1 MHSVFIQ
8 QCPECSHLLSFTAGH
23 TNIIVCQSCNSTI
36 NRNKDGSLVGK
47 PHLTILN
54 NKGIIQ
60 PGSTGIWEKKDFT
73 VLGRFR
79 AWFEESVFNY
89 WTIVFSNGDTA
100 WLGEGYG
107 IYSILTDYPLA
118 PKLSSSDFQVDS
130 IGKLRSMDSAVRYI
144 LEKKYKSTR
153 WEVEGELYIP
163 DNTVSSFR
171 ILEFSNAYGRNLT
184 YFEFGKE
191 NIHAFEVAYMNFSD
205 LELKSLRQYENAGKT
220 FTCVS
225 CSQEIHVKTYPYA
238 QSCACI
244 SCGMQ
249 YALNE
254 IGDFKKEKKTKAHEA
269 VYIPIA
275 SSGKINDIDYEVIGY
290 VHKEEVNLYR
300 SKWREY
306 TLYNPQEGYAFL
318 SEYDGHWT
326 YIRENCDSPVL
337 LNQNESSFE
346 VNNEPFLLF
355 NSYNYKVLNGQGEYP
370 YNIFDNQNA
379 KAREFI
385 SPPEIWIQ
393 ERDSKEGITWFFGKH
408 ISAKEIKNAFQ
419 LASILPKTGIGAV
432 QPVGYINKTK
442 MFIAAVIGFLFLLLI
457 HSFISVNKQNR
468 ILLNQTYFFEDS
480 VNVVSTVTEKYIL
493 DKKSSN
499 IELKIGAPVRNS
511 WLELSATLVNSV
523 TGKEYTLEKGVE
535 YYFGYAEGESWSEG
549 STKAKT
555 YFTRVPAGT
564 YFLQLDAAREPGYN
578 RIRVPEFY
586 LTITYDVKNDRN
598 LWWSL
603 FLLLGFIAGKYIL
616 ISQKERARWSNSPYS
631 TYGNE

>member
-8 QCPECSHLLSFTAGH
+8 QCPECSHLLSFTASH
-23 TNIIVCQSCNSTI
+23 TNIIVCQSCRSTI
-36 NRNKDGSLVGK
+36 NRNKDGSLVSK
-47 PHLTILN
+47 PQLTILN
-54 NKGIIQ
+54 NAGIIQ
-60 PGSTGIWEKKDFT
+60 PGTTGKWEKKEFT

-89 WTIVFSNGDTA
+89 WTIVFSNGDHA

-107 IYSILTDYPLA
+107 IYSILTDYPTA
-118 PKLSSSDFQVDS
+118 PKLTSSDFQVDS
-130 IGKLRSMDSAVRYI
+130 IGKLRSMDSSERYI

-171 ILEFSNAYGRNLT
+171 ILEFSNAKGRNLT

-191 NIHAFEVAYMNFSD
+191 NIDAFEVAYMNFTD
-205 LELKSLRQYENAGKT
+205 LELKGLRPYENVGKT
-220 FTCVS
+220 FTCIN
-225 CSQEIHVKTYPYA
+225 CSQEVRVKTYPYA
-238 QSCACI
+238 QSCACS

-254 IGDFKKEKKTKAHEA
+254 IGDFKKEKKTKTSET
-269 VYIPIA
+269 VYIAIT

-290 VHKEEVNLYR
+290 VQKQEENIYK

-318 SEYDGHWT
+318 SEYEGNWI

-337 LNQNESSFE
+337 LNQNEKSFE
-346 VNNEPFLLF
+346 INNEPFVIF
-355 NSYNYKVLNGQGEYP
+355 NSYNYNIVNAQGEFP
-370 YNIFDNQNA
+370 YNIFDNEKA

-408 ISAKEIKNAFQ
+408 ISAKEVKNAFP
-419 LASILPKTGIGAV
+419 LAAMPYKTGVGAV

-442 MFIAAVIGFLFLLLI
+442 MFIVAVIGFLFLLLI
-457 HSFISVNKQNR
+457 HSFISENKQKR
-468 ILLNQTYFFEDS
+468 ILLNQTYLFYDTSNFI
-480 VNVVSTVTEKYIL
+480 STVTEKYIL

-499 IELKIGAPVRNS
+499 IELKIQAPVRNS
-511 WLELSATLVNSV
+511 WFELSATLVNAV
-523 TGKEYTLEKGVE
+523 TGKEYSLEKGVE
-535 YYFGYAEGESWSEG
+535 YYYGYSGGESWSEG
-549 STKAKT
+549 STKARA
-555 YFTRVPAGT
+555 YFTRIPAGT
-564 YFLQLDAAREPGYN
+564 YFLQLDAARESGYN
-578 RIRVPEFY
+578 AASMPEFY
-586 LTITYDVKNDRN
+586 LTITYDVTNNRN

-603 FLLLGFIAGKYIL
+603 FLFLGLIAGKYIL
-616 ISQKERARWSNSPYS
+616 INYKETARWSNSPYS
-631 TYGNE
+631 TYGDE